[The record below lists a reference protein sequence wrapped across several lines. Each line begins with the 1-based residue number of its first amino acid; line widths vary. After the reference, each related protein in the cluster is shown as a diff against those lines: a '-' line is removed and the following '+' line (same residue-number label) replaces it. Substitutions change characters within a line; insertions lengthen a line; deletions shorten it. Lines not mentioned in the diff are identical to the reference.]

1 MALPDHLRLLHLD
14 HHWMRPGSRVLWV
27 CPAIE
32 WYSFLYAIEAERAVM
47 NSPLQ
52 PSPNQACQI
61 VNLEVNVVWWRRNG
75 MIAKIDRSIYSALA

>member
-1 MALPDHLRLLHLD
+1 
-14 HHWMRPGSRVLWV
+14 
-27 CPAIE
+27 
-32 WYSFLYAIEAERAVM
+32 M